1 MQAPILTYIFASE
14 IIAGR
19 WSIDNLPGL
28 LRDDIIQLVEE
39 LTGKSVAEEES
50 STPQPEEPSSSDF

>member
-19 WSIDNLPGL
+19 WSIENLPGL
-28 LRDDIIQLVEE
+28 LRDDIVQLVEE
-39 LTGKSVAEEES
+39 LTGKNVADEES

>member
-19 WSIDNLPGL
+19 WSIDNLPNL

-39 LTGKSVAEEES
+39 LTGKNVEEEES
-50 STPQPEEPSSSDF
+50 STPQPE